1 MKILIAYDGT
11 VHAKTALR
19 YGIRKAREQAGEV
32 LVLHVFD
39 RSVFVDYDAGPKAEA
54 MARDEA
60 MRHLEEAKK
69 LIAGIAQGVAV
80 SVVAEEGNAEDMIPQ
95 YAEREQADLVLVPP
109 RFKKIKRSAPR
120 PVVVI
125 PGTILVPVD
134 NAVSPLANV
143 DRIQEE
149 AAATR
154 SKVVLLGIIP
164 VHLYSREER
173 KELETVQKET
183 GARVNAIEK
192 ALAAHDV
199 ETKKVV
205 RSGYPDEEILKAA
218 EEFSASM
225 ILIPA
230 GGDVPSELS
239 KAAAVILDEPGRAG
253 SPVLFLS
260 PAGAA

>member
-19 YGIRKAREQAGEV
+19 YGIKKAREKSGEV
-32 LVLHVFD
+32 LVLQVFD

-60 MRHLEEAKK
+60 ARHLEEAKK
-69 LIAGIAQGVAV
+69 LTDGIAQGLAV
-80 SVVAEEGNAEDMIPQ
+80 RTISEEGNAEEIVLQ

-109 RFKKIKRSAPR
+109 RYKKIQRAVPR

-134 NAVSPLANV
+134 NTVSPLANI
-143 DRIQEE
+143 DKIQEE
-149 AAATR
+149 AAATK

-164 VHLYSREER
+164 VHLYSHEEK
-173 KELETVQKET
+173 KELEQVKKET
-183 GARVNAIEK
+183 NARVNAIDK
-192 ALAAHDV
+192 ALAAHGI
-199 ETKKVV
+199 ETRKVV
-205 RSGYPDEEILKAA
+205 RTGYPDEEIVKAA
-218 EEFSASM
+218 GEFSASM

-239 KAAAVILDEPGRAG
+239 KAAAIILDEPDRAG
-253 SPVLFLS
+253 SPVLIL
-260 PAGAA
+260 PAAGAA

>member
-19 YGIRKAREQAGEV
+19 YGITKARERSGEV

-39 RSVFVDYDAGPKAEA
+39 RSVFVDYDAGPRAEA

-60 MRHLEEAKK
+60 ARHLEDAKN
-69 LIAGIAQGVAV
+69 LIAGIAQGLTV
-80 SVVAEEGNAEDMIPQ
+80 SVVSEEGNAEEMILQ

-125 PGTILVPVD
+125 PGAILVPVD
-134 NAVSPLANV
+134 STISPLANV

-149 AAATR
+149 AAATK
-154 SKVVLLGIIP
+154 STVVLLGIVP

-173 KELETVQKET
+173 KELETVKKET

-192 ALAAHDV
+192 ALTLHGI

-218 EEFSASM
+218 EEFSVSM

-230 GGDVPSELS
+230 GGNVPSELS